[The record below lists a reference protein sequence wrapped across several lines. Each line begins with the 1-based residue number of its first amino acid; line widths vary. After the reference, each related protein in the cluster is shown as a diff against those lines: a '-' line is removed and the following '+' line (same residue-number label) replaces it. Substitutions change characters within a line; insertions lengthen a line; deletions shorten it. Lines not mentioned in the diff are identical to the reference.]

1 MSLSEYEKT
10 EFERITAGLNFG
22 DSVALK
28 EMERRER
35 KTITGFARFARIKS
49 WSGDMVTAV
58 LTWFGLAM
66 VPTAF
71 LFLTVDNIA
80 GVFATLLFGALA
92 IAVSDEAGKRVE
104 SRKRRS
110 Y

>member
-10 EFERITAGLNFG
+10 EFERLTACLDFR
-22 DSVALK
+22 DSAALK

-35 KTITGFARFARIKS
+35 KTVTGFARFARISS
-49 WSGDMVTAV
+49 WSGDMVAAM
-58 LTWFGLAM
+58 LTWLGLAM

-71 LFLTVDNIA
+71 LFLIVDNIA
-80 GVFATLLFGALA
+80 GVFATLLFGALT
-92 IAVSDEAGKRVE
+92 ISVSDEAGKRVE

-110 Y
+110 

>member
-10 EFERITAGLNFG
+10 EFDRITAGLDFS

-35 KTITGFARFARIKS
+35 KTVTGFARFARISS
-49 WSGDMVTAV
+49 WSGNMVAAV

-71 LFLTVDNIA
+71 LFLMIDSIP
-80 GVFATLLFGALA
+80 GVMATLLFGALA
-92 IAVSDEAGKRVE
+92 IAVSDEAGKRIE

-110 Y
+110 